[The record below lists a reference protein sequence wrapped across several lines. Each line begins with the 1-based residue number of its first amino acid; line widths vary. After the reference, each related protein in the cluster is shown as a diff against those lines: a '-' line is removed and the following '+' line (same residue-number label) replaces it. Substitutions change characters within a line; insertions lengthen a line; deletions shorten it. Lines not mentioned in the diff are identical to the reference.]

1 MAADNQ
7 WALGAPKISS
17 DRANIS
23 GPSDDRSGDG
33 LLTDDSKVDT
43 TSGLVR
49 RAQQGDREAFG
60 ALYREHHAAIYRL
73 ARFYL
78 DGAAEDV
85 VAETFLR
92 AWKGLPRYKDTGA
105 PFVSWLYGIARHIVG
120 DELRR
125 KNRTEPRETL
135 PERAVEQNGEDRLVL
150 AGSIAR
156 LPDEQRRVVEMKY
169 VLGMKNPEV
178 AEILNKSIGAVNALQ
193 WRALQN
199 LKEMLDGAR

>member
-1 MAADNQ
+1 MSAD
-7 WALGAPKISS
+7 LTGAIEPSRTFP
-17 DRANIS
+17 DRMNIS

-33 LLTDDSKVDT
+33 PLTDDPKVDT

-49 RAQQGDREAFG
+49 RAQQGDRDAFG
-60 ALYREHHAAIYRL
+60 ALYKEHHAAIYRL

-78 DGAAEDV
+78 DRAAEDV

-135 PERAVEQNGEDRLVL
+135 PESAVVHNGEDRLVL
-150 AGSIAR
+150 ASSIAR
-156 LPDEQRRVVEMKY
+156 LPDEQRRVIEMKY
-169 VLGMKNPEV
+169 VIGMKNPEV
-178 AEILNKSIGAVNALQ
+178 AEIMGKSIGAVNALQ
-193 WRALQN
+193 WRGLKN
-199 LKEMLDGAR
+199 LKEMLESSR